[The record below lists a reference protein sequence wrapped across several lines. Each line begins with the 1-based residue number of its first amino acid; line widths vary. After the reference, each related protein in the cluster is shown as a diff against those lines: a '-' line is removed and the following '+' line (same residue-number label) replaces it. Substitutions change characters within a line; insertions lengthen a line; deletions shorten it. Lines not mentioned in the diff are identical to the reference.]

1 MNAVLK
7 ELLGLI
13 SGKDLQLG
21 AAAARVMGSV
31 GKADSEATSA
41 LADTLG
47 RADAALHQYILE
59 SLSAR
64 GGESAAATLV
74 KFLGEPGKTGQF
86 AAQAVASA
94 RDKAPKLLA
103 KVIERGNAAQ
113 FRAAVEVLVSMKSKA
128 ALELLAKAL
137 FGTREM
143 DTASF
148 AAATVRTHLDGLD
161 SSTRETLAKKAVSV
175 LERKTARKGADE
187 APVANALKYLGAL
200 KRSSYSKMLV
210 KFCRKGQPGEV
221 RRAALSGLAQ
231 LKPGTVAAKQLGK
244 VLLPMLGESDF
255 TNVVK
260 PALDVLWQNPLPGE
274 YRPRLA
280 AFLGSPY
287 EPVKR
292 YAVRELGRSGS
303 AREVK
308 DLLACLDSGD
318 RELSERASGELRR
331 MESAVVP
338 LIKKLGSARD
348 FDSAR
353 RYANILLSHKE
364 RLTGTRIKKLATRM
378 LEFMSRSDERGRAY
392 LWLVRATD
400 PHMAIEKLIEAARAA
415 RKRRKFDAAERY
427 LRLLLAGED
436 APSLA
441 RYELALTLIR
451 RGKRVMQKSARE
463 KDDGLAELAKLVSE
477 HELDLGRMIAGERD
491 LDDSERFYVGFHFAE
506 RIGAER
512 AFGGEVLR
520 SMASG
525 RGRTA
530 KAARDKLAVE
540 GLLDVKPTRT
550 ARQVSAAAVRTA
562 RRAAARTRA
571 AARIVSPRR
580 KSAKSSKRGSKAS
593 RKP

>member
-1 MNAVLK
+1 MNPVLR
-7 ELLGLI
+7 ELLTLI
-13 SGKDLQLG
+13 SGKDLQTA

-31 GKADSEATSA
+31 GLSDAEATAA

-47 RADAALHQYILE
+47 KADVALQPHVLE

-94 RDKAPKLLA
+94 GEKAPKLLA
-103 KVIERGNAAQ
+103 RVIEKGAPPQ
-113 FRAAVEVLVSMKSKA
+113 FRAAVEVLVGMNSKPA
-128 ALELLAKAL
+128 QELLARAL
-137 FGTREM
+137 FGTKEM

-148 AAATVRTHLDGLD
+148 AVATVRGRIEQLDP
-161 SSTRETLAKKAVSV
+161 STREFLGRKALEV
-175 LERKTARKGADE
+175 LERSGGKKGGEE
-187 APVANALKYLGAL
+187 APLAGALKYLGAL
-200 KRSSYSKMLV
+200 KRSAHAKSML
-210 KFCRKGQPGEV
+210 KFCRRGQPGEV

-231 LKPGTVAAKQLGK
+231 LKPGTVPSKELGR
-244 VLLPMLGESDF
+244 VLLPMLGEPDF

-308 DLLACLDSGD
+308 DLMACLDSPD

-338 LIKKLGSARD
+338 LIAKLDTARD
-348 FDSAR
+348 FEAAR

-364 RLTGTRIKKLATRM
+364 RLAGARVRRLAVRM
-378 LEFMSRSDERGRAY
+378 LDLMARGDERGRAY
-392 LWLVRATD
+392 LWLVRATE
-400 PHMAIEKLIEAARAA
+400 PHLAVGRLIEAARAA
-415 RKRRKFDAAERY
+415 RRHGKSDVAERY

-436 APSLA
+436 APALA
-441 RYELALTLIR
+441 RYELAVTLLKR
-451 RGKRVMQKSARE
+451 SKRVLQKSARE
-463 KDDGLAELAKLVSE
+463 RDDGLTELAKVISE
-477 HELDLGRMIAGERD
+477 HELDLVRMIAGERD
-491 LDDSERFYVGFHFAE
+491 LSDDERFYVGFHFAE
-506 RIGAER
+506 RVGNER
-512 AFGGEVLR
+512 AFGGEVLT
-520 SMASG
+520 ALAGG
-525 RGRTA
+525 RGRVG
-530 KAARDKLAVE
+530 KAARDKLAIE
-540 GLLDVKPTRT
+540 GL
-550 ARQVSAAAVRTA
+550 SAA
-562 RRAAARTRA
+562 RAAAGHGHPGGSRP
-571 AARIVSPRR
+571 AAR
-580 KSAKSSKRGSKAS
+580 AH
-593 RKP
+593 